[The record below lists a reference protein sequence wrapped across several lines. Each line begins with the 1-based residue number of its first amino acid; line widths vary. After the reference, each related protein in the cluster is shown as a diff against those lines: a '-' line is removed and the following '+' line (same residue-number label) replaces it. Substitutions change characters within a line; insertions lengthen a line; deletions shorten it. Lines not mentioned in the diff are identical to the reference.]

1 MSLSP
6 YFYVEKWNDEKNC
19 YEKISLYKKSSNF
32 QALSHSTREEDRARA
47 FEEVDFW
54 PWNGTHEI
62 FSMLGTNSRDN
73 TFDTIAGV
81 HHGEPPMVSEAIK
94 KEIDDFFNED
104 SYYKSSSS
112 VRWITLADLYIENL
126 KNPKVLDYD
135 EDWGENLENK
145 VYKDNPIGA
154 LISRINTWVD
164 LGGEDWNLED
174 SRSLVRLVYWVVW

>member
-19 YEKISLYKKSSNF
+19 YEEINLYKKAGEYASK
-32 QALSHSTREEDRARA
+32 EEKACG
-47 FEEVDFW
+47 FEKVDFW
-54 PWNGTHEI
+54 PWNGAHEI
-62 FSMLGTNSRDN
+62 FSMLGTGSRDN

-81 HHGEPPMVSEAIK
+81 HYGEPPQVSETIK

-104 SYYKSSSS
+104 PYYKSNSP

-154 LISRINTWVD
+154 LINRINTWVSLSGNSWD
-164 LGGEDWNLED
+164 IDD
-174 SRSLVRLVYWVVW
+174 SRSLVRLVYWVV

>member
-19 YEKISLYKKSSNF
+19 YEEINLYKKAGKYASK
-32 QALSHSTREEDRARA
+32 EEKACG
-47 FEEVDFW
+47 FEKVDFW

-62 FSMLGTNSRDN
+62 FSMLGTDSKDN
-73 TFDTIAGV
+73 TFDAIAGV
-81 HHGEPPMVSEAIK
+81 HHGEPPLVSETIK

-104 SYYKSSSS
+104 SYYKSGSA

-154 LISRINTWVD
+154 LINRINTWVN
-164 LGGEDWNLED
+164 LGGNDWDVDD